1 MSSEE
6 GSSSKAAVAVAGGT
20 AAAGVPFETETVRSM
35 RRVARQ
41 PDGHWLVGD
50 QVEAG

>member
-1 MSSEE
+1 MFDFLLGKFAENPE
-6 GSSSKAAVAVAGGT
+6 LGV
-20 AAAGVPFETETVRSM
+20 AGVPFETETVRSM
-35 RRVARQ
+35 RRVTRQ